1 MQVHT
6 RHWKSMD
13 LLEVL
18 DQIQDIYGF
27 AGVLL
32 NLDQDLLDVV
42 SKVLDK
48 WPNPK
53 LERMYRG
60 YDEYTNEVGSDNEL
74 FQTLFAETVTWI
86 NKNK

>member
-27 AGVLL
+27 AGVSP

>member
-1 MQVHT
+1 
-6 RHWKSMD
+6 MD

-27 AGVLL
+27 AGVSP

-42 SKVLDK
+42 SKVLER

-74 FQTLFAETVTWI
+74 FQTLFSETVTWI

>member
-27 AGVLL
+27 AGVSP

-42 SKVLDK
+42 SKVLER

-74 FQTLFAETVTWI
+74 FQTLFSETVTWI

>member
-1 MQVHT
+1 
-6 RHWKSMD
+6 MD
-13 LLEVL
+13 LLEIL

-27 AGVLL
+27 AGVSP

-42 SKVLDK
+42 SKTLQR
-48 WPNPK
+48 WPNPR

-60 YDEYTNEVGSDNEL
+60 YDEYVNEMGSDNEL

-86 NKNK
+86 NTNK

>member
-1 MQVHT
+1 MQVHLLT
-6 RHWKSMD
+6 PTSMD

-27 AGVLL
+27 AGVSP

-42 SKVLDK
+42 SKVLTR
-48 WPNPK
+48 WPNPR

-60 YDEYTNEVGSDNEL
+60 YDEYVNELGSDNEL
-74 FQTLFAETVTWI
+74 FQTLFTETVTWI
-86 NKNK
+86 NTNK

>member
-1 MQVHT
+1 
-6 RHWKSMD
+6 MD
-13 LLEVL
+13 LLEIL

-27 AGVLL
+27 AGASP

-42 SKVLDK
+42 SKVLER

-53 LERMYRG
+53 LERMYMG
-60 YDEYTNEVGSDNEL
+60 YDEYVDNMGSDNEL

-86 NKNK
+86 HKNVQRG